1 MDELF
6 YDVEPELL
14 YVTHE
19 DSLPV
24 LLEVLNL
31 ACREFGLD
39 EALPEPPARANDVW
53 YHVISTHGGGPR
65 GCVGWATRSA
75 MADRGRTRRKGALLA
90 TYLLTITRLQAA

>member
-6 YDVEPELL
+6 GEEAEAELL

-19 DSLPV
+19 DSLPA
-24 LLEVLNL
+24 LLEVLST

-53 YHVISTHGGGPR
+53 YHVISTEPGAMTTSWRALPWLTAGARAEAG
-65 GCVGWATRSA
+65 RSW
-75 MADRGRTRRKGALLA
+75 R
-90 TYLLTITRLQAA
+90 